1 MTLRDIKV
9 QHSLSKEPKSVRA
22 ELYQAA
28 LDLDAYGDLDG
39 GESIRKLTT
48 MTDSELFFLVLD
60 YAYKWKEISQFSQT
74 I

>member
-1 MTLRDIKV
+1 M
-9 QHSLSKEPKSVRA
+9 

-39 GESIRKLTT
+39 GESIQKLAL

-60 YAYKWKEISQFSQT
+60 YAYKWKDVNQFS
-74 I
+74 

>member
-1 MTLRDIKV
+1 MTLRDINV
-9 QHSLSKEPKSVRA
+9 QHRLSKESKSVRM

-39 GESIRKLTT
+39 GESIQKLAL

-60 YAYKWKEISQFSQT
+60 YAYKWKDVNQFS
-74 I
+74 